1 MNRMLP
7 LLFLASTTALGC
19 VAGTDSTDPAT
30 QPDEDVGE
38 AREEVTASNQICSY
52 TPSGAYCDI
61 QCWRLSADGI
71 GSTYPYTASLKVC
84 DAAPPPSHFRT
95 IYSEALISRWATF
108 FNGESGDTAINA
120 GVSMPSGCEVVYV
133 QGVHYHGTTP
143 IGAPAASVTDGGHGF
158 TAYSTSSA
166 TRGLDMGMHWWH
178 DGVSSIKVRA
188 AYVIKEPNG
197 VDCSVPGATRST
209 CQRSPRSAG
218 I

>member
-1 MNRMLP
+1 MLP

-19 VAGTDSTDPAT
+19 VAESDSTDPGT
-30 QPDEDVGE
+30 QNEEDVGE
-38 AREEVTASNQICSY
+38 AREEVTASNLICNYSAFS
-52 TPSGAYCDI
+52 TYCDV
-61 QCWRLSADGI
+61 QCWRLYADGSA
-71 GSTYPYTASLKVC
+71 STYEYTDAPSVC
-84 DAAPPPSHFRT
+84 ATAPAPRHFRT
-95 IYSEALISRWATF
+95 IYSEALISHWATF

-209 CQRSPRSAG
+209 L
-218 I
+218 